1 MLKSV
6 TFEVVGEQQLH
17 CEGCEQR
24 VERLLKSLQ
33 GVAQVRAQA
42 RNQRIKVQFDTAAL
56 EPTAIAEHLREA
68 GYQTKVGGSTSDS
81 KN

>member
-24 VERLLKSLQ
+24 VERMLKALP
-33 GVAQVRAQA
+33 GVERVRAQA
-42 RNQRIKVQFDTAAL
+42 RKQRIEVQYDASMQEASG
-56 EPTAIAEHLREA
+56 IAEHLATA
-68 GYQTKVGGSTSDS
+68 GYQTNIGSAQSR
-81 KN
+81 

>member
-24 VERLLKSLQ
+24 IERLLKSLQ

-42 RNQRIKVQFDTAAL
+42 CNQRIKVLFDAAAL
-56 EPTAIAEHLREA
+56 EPTAIAERLSEA
-68 GYQTKVGGSTSDS
+68 GYQIRVGRSSSDS

>member
-24 VERLLKSLQ
+24 VERMLKALP
-33 GVAQVRAQA
+33 GVERVRAQA
-42 RNQRIKVQFDTAAL
+42 RKQRIEVLYDASTQD
-56 EPTAIAEHLREA
+56 PSAIAQHLGTA
-68 GYQTKVGGSTSDS
+68 GYQTNVAISQPR
-81 KN
+81 

>member
-24 VERLLKSLQ
+24 VEKLLKALQ

-42 RNQRIKVQFDTAAL
+42 RNQHIKVLFDAAAL
-56 EPTAIAEHLREA
+56 EPTAMAERLSEA
-68 GYQTKVGGSTSDS
+68 GYQTRIGSISDS

>member
-24 VERLLKSLQ
+24 VERMLKALR
-33 GVAQVRAQA
+33 GVERVRAQA
-42 RNQRIKVQFDTAAL
+42 RKQRIEVLYDASTQEASV
-56 EPTAIAEHLREA
+56 IAEHLATA
-68 GYQTKVGGSTSDS
+68 GYQTNVAISQPR
-81 KN
+81 